1 MLEKERLKRG
11 WTQNE
16 VALKVGVARPT
27 YANYEKGKREPDF
40 ETSQKLADL
49 FETTI
54 DYLLGKETKYDLLN
68 EETEED
74 RDRRTALELLDK
86 IHGEDKLRLAL
97 GLLEQLAKE

>member
-16 VALKVGVARPT
+16 VSLRVGVARST

-54 DYLLGKETKYDLLN
+54 DYLLGKELKEPSI
-68 EETEED
+68 EETEKQKKI
-74 RDRRTALELLDK
+74 RTLHELADGYNTDEELDAAIIVLK
-86 IHGEDKLRLAL
+86 SIK
-97 GLLEQLAKE
+97 K